1 LPVPVRSAASSS
13 RAAGIGASTGT
24 GSTPPS
30 SGGCG
35 STASSSPTWT
45 LPPRPPT
52 CSRSARR
59 TGPALSPSSKGC
71 TGRRGARYGRV
82 GRHCVGDVC
91 RLAQPAFRLTRPECP
106 VRASGDHLGETL
118 VVSASTDSEMTADE
132 IAALS
137 PPARPEEAATPE
149 GHQGLGKPQPSDVDP
164 SVVMMWQTIASS
176 RIAYDTMWQTPALG
190 LTA

>member
-1 LPVPVRSAASSS
+1 
-13 RAAGIGASTGT
+13 
-24 GSTPPS
+24 
-30 SGGCG
+30 
-35 STASSSPTWT
+35 
-45 LPPRPPT
+45 
-52 CSRSARR
+52 
-59 TGPALSPSSKGC
+59 
-71 TGRRGARYGRV
+71 
-82 GRHCVGDVC
+82 
-91 RLAQPAFRLTRPECP
+91 
-106 VRASGDHLGETL
+106 LGETL

-164 SVVMMWQTIASS
+164 SVVMMWQTIASR